1 LWQAAFFFTIIDSCA
16 ALSIILQGLKLGKMG
31 VSNMARNLFVILF
44 LACFLFSLFSTGSVN
59 FNPFDKKIYA
69 HIFST
74 DETASFVAITD
85 QVQIESE
92 LVRTNLANNNIS
104 LAQNHANKAAALLT
118 PDIISEI
125 AEANEEIADKL
136 LTAVSDLQKISSASD
151 EQQQMVNQLVS
162 DINSTLSEA
171 VVVRTQ
177 QRQQDDSSNFLES
190 GIEFLRGI
198 FGGGSQ
204 ESSDKIEINSTTQPL
219 AFADLVDSILI
230 NYGNAYAVDFDMT
243 NMTNMAIMG
252 ENSSDMM
259 TMSGIADD
267 NNNNSNNSSMNMDS
281 VNISSSSSMNMD
293 NKTNRN
299 YSLVDITDYQSAQAL
314 TTKALEI
321 FNTKLKPITPNNS
334 SAFITNLENGLTELS
349 DLIQRKVS
357 PLDIMM
363 IVHMQIHPNLLEAF
377 NLPLRQG

>member
-1 LWQAAFFFTIIDSCA
+1 
-16 ALSIILQGLKLGKMG
+16 LGKMG
-31 VSNMARNLFVILF
+31 ISNMAKNLFVILF
-44 LACFLFSLFSTGSVN
+44 LACILFSLFSIGSVT
-59 FNPFDKKIYA
+59 FDPFDKKIYA

-85 QVQIESE
+85 QVQIESQ
-92 LVRTNLANNNIS
+92 LTQTNLANNNVS

-118 PDIISEI
+118 PGIISEI

-136 LTAVSDLQKISSASD
+136 LTAVGDLQRFSSSSD
-151 EQQQMVNQLVS
+151 EQQQMVSQLVS
-162 DINSTLSEA
+162 DINSTLNEA

-190 GIEFLRGI
+190 GIEFLRGM

-204 ESSDKIEINSTTQPL
+204 ETSDKIEINSTTQPL

-252 ENSSDMM
+252 GNSSDMM

-267 NNNNSNNSSMNMDS
+267 NISNSNNSNSMNMDS
-281 VNISSSSSMNMD
+281 MNISSSSSSMNMN
-293 NKTNRN
+293 NKTDRN

-314 TTKALEI
+314 ATKALEI
-321 FNTKLKPITPNNS
+321 FNTKLKPIAPNNS